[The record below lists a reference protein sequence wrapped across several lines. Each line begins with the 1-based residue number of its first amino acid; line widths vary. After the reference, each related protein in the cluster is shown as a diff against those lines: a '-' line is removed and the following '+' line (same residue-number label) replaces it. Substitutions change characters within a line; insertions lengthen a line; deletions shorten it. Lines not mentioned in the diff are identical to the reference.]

1 MSNSLLIILLHS
13 ILGVNAV
20 NSFWRP
26 PEKTDKILEYDVN
39 QTLQILWETNFK
51 AYSLVLNQVGTD
63 ARQFIELNMTVKK
76 YWNWIVQTEMDLTRL
91 FYFEMFDDN
100 NYTNTF
106 TCNHF
111 RILPKND
118 TATSTPS
125 SSTPSASSST
135 STESLD
141 SDSGTEVGV
150 GIGVGVS
157 CAFFIALSAIIWYF
171 RRRKAASATVLDSNA
186 SNQPPAWSPPS
197 DTPDPSKQ
205 MPPPVEVPGY
215 SAVAEAPSDR
225 VRYELSS

>member
-1 MSNSLLIILLHS
+1 
-13 ILGVNAV
+13 
-20 NSFWRP
+20 
-26 PEKTDKILEYDVN
+26 
-39 QTLQILWETNFK
+39 
-51 AYSLVLNQVGTD
+51 
-63 ARQFIELNMTVKK
+63 MTGKR

-100 NYTNTF
+100 DYTNTF

-111 RILPKND
+111 RILPKNG
-118 TATSTPS
+118 TTTSTPS
-125 SSTPSASSST
+125 SNTPSASSST
-135 STESLD
+135 SAESSD

-171 RRRKAASATVLDSNA
+171 RRRKAASATAPDSNA
-186 SNQPPAWSPPS
+186 PNQPPAWSPPS